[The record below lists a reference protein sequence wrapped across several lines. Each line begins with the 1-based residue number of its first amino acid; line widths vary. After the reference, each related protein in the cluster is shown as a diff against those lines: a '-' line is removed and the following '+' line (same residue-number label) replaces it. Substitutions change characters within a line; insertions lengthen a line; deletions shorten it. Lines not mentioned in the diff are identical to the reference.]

1 MNLVKAQELAKD
13 LSIQE
18 LQKYANGFN
27 PAMMPPYIALGAL
40 QAKEA
45 MQKKMAAMQGGT
57 QGEQPSIKEQ
67 IEQRAGLMALQDQQ
81 QKQAQA
87 QMAQQAQSMPMP
99 APEGIPQPE
108 GQPEPQQAEPPM
120 GMAQG
125 GIARLPVQFNF
136 DEGGIIGYAGGNQVI
151 DPLVEAEERVQQA
164 LAKLR
169 TYGLRQRQLDP
180 EGYAA
185 AEQENQQA
193 QKQVI
198 AVEKAI
204 SGGPAGAMGQS
215 MGEAQPPAP
224 TNNVQP
230 MAERLSPS
238 DMALRSA
245 PAGLAAAATP
255 PPVKQTPALLQAPR
269 PQAPRPAG
277 LPAALPS
284 AAATAP
290 APLNM
295 APNQDQLIAEEAA
308 RRKAFGV
315 TGEAG
320 AAAEGRMAGRRAQYE
335 AAKPSGLDDLIR
347 VFGQAGQYKGLSGLG
362 PAYTANEDR
371 KRAQQAAFEA
381 QMEEQQTG
389 LEAARRAEG
398 LGRAGTIGTELGKS
412 RDLASR
418 EQIARENNLTQLE
431 ASRITAASAN
441 RPGETERMMAEYG
454 RLKAKD
460 PAAAEQYMQ
469 NIMRIKS
476 GVSGDKQD
484 LAELKNLQNYYKD
497 KLDLIKGAT
506 VSKDEKADAAK
517 KLNEINNKIAAMA
530 GIGGATQTTPTRIK
544 FDAAGNQIK

>member
-136 DEGGIIGYAGGNQVI
+136 DEGGIIGYAEGNQVK

-169 TYGLRQRQLDP
+169 TYGLRQRQIDP

-204 SGGPAGAMGQS
+204 SGGPVGAMGQS

-245 PAGLAAAATP
+245 PAGLAAAAPP

-269 PQAPRPAG
+269 PQAPKPTG

-284 AAATAP
+284 AAPTA

-308 RRKAFGV
+308 RRKTFGV
-315 TGEAG
+315 TEEAG

-412 RDLASR
+412 RELASR
-418 EQIARENNLTQLE
+418 EKIARENNLTQLE
-431 ASRITAASAN
+431 ASRIAAASAN

-460 PAAAEQYMQ
+460 PSAAEQFML
-469 NIMRIKS
+469 NIGRIKS
-476 GVSGDKQD
+476 GASGERQD
-484 LAELKNLQNYYKD
+484 LAELKNLQAIYKD
-497 KLDLIKGAT
+497 RLDLIKGAT

-530 GIGGATQTTPTRIK
+530 GIGGATQTTPPRIK